1 MEREKL
7 NHSETQIA
15 LQVVRDILVEHGLTT
30 REEFKE
36 KYYKKIDVNDIFT
49 EEEKNEMKKLF

>member
-7 NHSETQIA
+7 FQNEISLA
-15 LQVVRDILVEHGLTT
+15 LQVVRDILVENGLTT
-30 REEFKE
+30 REEFRE

-49 EEEKNEMKKLF
+49 EEEKDEMKKHF